1 MKLNIRAAA
10 ATSALLWGGAVLT
23 VGVVNLIRPSY
34 GGAFL
39 RMIASIYPGYH
50 HRRSPAEI
58 AVGTGYALVDGAVG
72 GAMCAWLYN
81 RCVPETDDTGTLRSV
96 EPSGSHSGV
105 VSSVA

>member
-10 ATSALLWGGAVLT
+10 MTTALVWGGGILT
-23 VGVVNLIRPSY
+23 VGIVNLIAPSY
-34 GGAFL
+34 GGRFL
-39 RMIASIYPGYH
+39 RMIASVYPGYH
-50 HRRSPAEI
+50 HRRSVAQV

-81 RCVPETDDTGTLRSV
+81 RCLPETDGALHSAMPASSRS
-96 EPSGSHSGV
+96 GA

>member
-39 RMIASIYPGYH
+39 RMIASVYPGYH
-50 HRRSPAEI
+50 YRRSPVEVAI
-58 AVGTGYALVDGAVG
+58 GTSYALVDGAVG

-81 RCVPETDDTGTLRSV
+81 RCVPETDGTLRSAHV
-96 EPSGSHSGV
+96 ASPHSGAV
-105 VSSVA
+105 TSVA